1 MSDIKVT
8 QAEIDLLLNS
18 ADVQVRT
25 EFGKCTVVTVRLRN
39 GFILTESSACVD
51 PANYDTELGKR
62 LCLQHIENRLWE
74 LEGYALQKRT
84 DEEHAAKC
92 EAAEVKTHDF
102 GWALS
107 KLRCGWPV
115 RRRGWNGKGIF
126 IKLQVPDEHSKMT
139 SPYIYIDTTA
149 CAATIRM
156 HRAAACR
163 GWQARRT
170 CWRRTGRSWR
180 CGMDNLSAQ
189 QKLMGNM
196 QATSAELLSGIMEE
210 RGRGF
215 ASDREA
221 WAQLK
226 ENIENVESRM
236 KAIKDVH
243 KDMWSAV
250 KDHNGD
256 AFCALAGEFQRSAI
270 LLAMEWTN
278 ASVLA
283 NIAVLHG
290 EDE

>member
-51 PANYDTELGKR
+51 PANYDAELGKR

-84 DEEHAAKC
+84 DEERTMEC
-92 EAAEVKTHDF
+92 EAADTETRDF

-126 IKLQVPDEHSKMT
+126 IKLQVPDE
-139 SPYIYIDTTA
+139 
-149 CAATIRM
+149 
-156 HRAAACR
+156 
-163 GWQARRT
+163 
-170 CWRRTGRSWR
+170 
-180 CGMDNLSAQ
+180 
-189 QKLMGNM
+189 
-196 QATSAELLSGIMEE
+196 
-210 RGRGF
+210 
-215 ASDREA
+215 
-221 WAQLK
+221 
-226 ENIENVESRM
+226 
-236 KAIKDVH
+236 
-243 KDMWSAV
+243 V

>member
-1 MSDIKVT
+1 
-8 QAEIDLLLNS
+8 
-18 ADVQVRT
+18 
-25 EFGKCTVVTVRLRN
+25 
-39 GFILTESSACVD
+39 
-51 PANYDTELGKR
+51 
-62 LCLQHIENRLWE
+62 
-74 LEGYALQKRT
+74 
-84 DEEHAAKC
+84 
-92 EAAEVKTHDF
+92 
-102 GWALS
+102 
-107 KLRCGWPV
+107 
-115 RRRGWNGKGIF
+115 
-126 IKLQVPDEHSKMT
+126 
-139 SPYIYIDTTA
+139 
-149 CAATIRM
+149 
-156 HRAAACR
+156 
-163 GWQARRT
+163 
-170 CWRRTGRSWR
+170 
-180 CGMDNLSAQ
+180 MDNLSAQ

-196 QATSAELLSGIMEE
+196 QATSAELLSDIMEE

-290 EDE
+290 GGRMMTRSELLHAAEVCVCGQREEDYGTPEDSFRVIGELWETYLKAKCIGNPQAEVCIVPEDVAALLGLLKIARIATGHGKSDNWVDLAGYAACGGELQSRPAR

>member
-1 MSDIKVT
+1 
-8 QAEIDLLLNS
+8 
-18 ADVQVRT
+18 
-25 EFGKCTVVTVRLRN
+25 
-39 GFILTESSACVD
+39 
-51 PANYDTELGKR
+51 
-62 LCLQHIENRLWE
+62 
-74 LEGYALQKRT
+74 
-84 DEEHAAKC
+84 
-92 EAAEVKTHDF
+92 
-102 GWALS
+102 
-107 KLRCGWPV
+107 
-115 RRRGWNGKGIF
+115 
-126 IKLQVPDEHSKMT
+126 
-139 SPYIYIDTTA
+139 
-149 CAATIRM
+149 
-156 HRAAACR
+156 
-163 GWQARRT
+163 
-170 CWRRTGRSWR
+170 
-180 CGMDNLSAQ
+180 MDNLSAQ

-221 WAQLK
+221 WAQL
-226 ENIENVESRM
+226 

>member
-51 PANYDTELGKR
+51 PANYDVELGKK
-62 LCLQHIENRLWE
+62 LCFQHIENRLWE

-139 SPYIYIDTTA
+139 SPYIYIETT
-149 CAATIRM
+149 
-156 HRAAACR
+156 
-163 GWQARRT
+163 GL
-170 CWRRTGRSWR
+170 RSNNPDAPRSCVPWLASQTD
-180 CGMDNLSAQ
+180 ML
-189 QKLMGNM
+189 
-196 QATSAELLSGIMEE
+196 AEDWEIMEV
-210 RGRGF
+210 R
-215 ASDREA
+215 
-221 WAQLK
+221 
-226 ENIENVESRM
+226 
-236 KAIKDVH
+236 
-243 KDMWSAV
+243 
-250 KDHNGD
+250 
-256 AFCALAGEFQRSAI
+256 
-270 LLAMEWTN
+270 
-278 ASVLA
+278 
-283 NIAVLHG
+283 HG
-290 EDE
+290 